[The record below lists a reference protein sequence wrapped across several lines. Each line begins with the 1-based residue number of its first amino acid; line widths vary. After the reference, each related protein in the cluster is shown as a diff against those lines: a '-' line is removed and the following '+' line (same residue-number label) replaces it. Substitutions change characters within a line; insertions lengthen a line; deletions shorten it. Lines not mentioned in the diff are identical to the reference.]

1 MTTRHGAAVP
11 QGLPMN
17 APLRLVGV
25 AAFAAMAAMRC
36 CDPMLQALARDF
48 GRSPADVAGVVSAF
62 AIAYGLM
69 QMGFGPLGDRVG
81 KLRVIALAAT
91 GCALASAL
99 AALAWSLD
107 SLVLARALMGA
118 MAAGIV
124 PMSMAWI
131 GDSVDYLRR
140 QETLARLLG
149 ATVSG
154 MIAGQWLGGWIA
166 EALGW
171 RAVFACLAALLLVAA
186 WPLWRLV
193 AGSPSAGSDGAT
205 GQATPAPYLQGVA
218 QLLRTSRVRWVLAV
232 AAVEGGLMFGV
243 LAFAPTYLAQ
253 RHGLGMGAAGTAAAL
268 FGMGGLAYSRLA
280 RLLIRRLGERG
291 LAASGGALVGL
302 SVLAL
307 AGLDSLAAALGAC
320 LLAGC
325 GFYMLHATLQTQ
337 ATQMAPQRRGTAV
350 AGFACLL
357 FLGQSI
363 GIEAMSMAFKHGQST
378 PAFAACGLGLIAL
391 GAYVSR
397 GVGQGEGLPS
407 GR

>member
-1 MTTRHGAAVP
+1 MTTNPVPAVT
-11 QGLPMN
+11 QGLPTSG
-17 APLRLVGV
+17 PLGLVGV

-81 KLRVIALAAT
+81 KLRVIAMAAT
-91 GCALASAL
+91 GCALASTL

-124 PMSMAWI
+124 PMAMAWI

-171 RAVFACLAALLLVAA
+171 RAVFASLAALLLVAA

-193 AGSPSAGSDGAT
+193 ARAQEPDGVT
-205 GQATPAPYLQGVA
+205 GHGAPTPHLQGVA
-218 QLLRTSRVRWVLAV
+218 QLLGVSRVRWVLAV

-243 LAFAPTYLAQ
+243 LAFAPTFLAQ

-268 FGMGGLAYSRLA
+268 FGLGGLAYSRLA

-291 LAASGGALVGL
+291 LAAFGGGLVGL

-350 AGFACLL
+350 AWFACLL

-378 PAFAACGLGLIAL
+378 PAFAACGLGLIVL
-391 GAYVSR
+391 GACVSR
-397 GVGQGEGLPS
+397 GVGQAKDHPTS
-407 GR
+407 R